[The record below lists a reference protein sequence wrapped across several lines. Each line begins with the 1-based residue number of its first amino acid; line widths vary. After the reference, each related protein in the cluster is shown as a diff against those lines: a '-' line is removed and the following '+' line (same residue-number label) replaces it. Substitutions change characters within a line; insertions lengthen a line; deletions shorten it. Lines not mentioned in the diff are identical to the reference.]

1 VVVGING
8 GTVGGAQVVAG
19 TELLT
24 SAACGG
30 VAACEAVGYNAAG
43 QGVVVGV
50 ANGVPGPARVVPG
63 TFELD
68 GIACAD
74 AVSCE
79 AVGSNSANQG
89 VVVAIVHG
97 IPGAAHVVAAA
108 EVLDGVACPDASTCR
123 AVGFSASRPQRGLVV
138 STGAGNPGM
147 ARIVPGTS
155 TLRGVA
161 CRSAA
166 DCEAVGSSS
175 SPVSSSGRVVP
186 VTDGTPGAA
195 QAIPASR
202 DTRFPPPGETAL
214 RGVACVRSAPVCAAV
229 GAGDDHSDSS
239 LRGVL
244 ATITTPV
251 AFSCG
256 TVVTG
261 SHSGTLVVRAG
272 STCLTSA
279 RLNGSVSVEPGAVLH
294 VTSSTI
300 TGSITAHAPGGVR
313 LCRAH
318 VGRSVSV
325 SGATGPVVIG
335 DPGRGSCAGNWIGG
349 SLRLSNNT
357 HGVRA
362 RGNHING

>member
-1 VVVGING
+1 
-8 GTVGGAQVVAG
+8 
-19 TELLT
+19 
-24 SAACGG
+24 
-30 VAACEAVGYNAAG
+30 
-43 QGVVVGV
+43 
-50 ANGVPGPARVVPG
+50 
-63 TFELD
+63 
-68 GIACAD
+68 
-74 AVSCE
+74 
-79 AVGSNSANQG
+79 
-89 VVVAIVHG
+89 
-97 IPGAAHVVAAA
+97 
-108 EVLDGVACPDASTCR
+108 
-123 AVGFSASRPQRGLVV
+123 
-138 STGAGNPGM
+138 
-147 ARIVPGTS
+147 
-155 TLRGVA
+155 
-161 CRSAA
+161 
-166 DCEAVGSSS
+166 
-175 SPVSSSGRVVP
+175 
-186 VTDGTPGAA
+186 
-195 QAIPASR
+195 
-202 DTRFPPPGETAL
+202 
-214 RGVACVRSAPVCAAV
+214 VCAAV

-261 SHSGTLVVRAG
+261 SHSGTLVVRGG

-279 RLNGSVSVEPGAVLH
+279 RLNGSVSVAPGAVLH